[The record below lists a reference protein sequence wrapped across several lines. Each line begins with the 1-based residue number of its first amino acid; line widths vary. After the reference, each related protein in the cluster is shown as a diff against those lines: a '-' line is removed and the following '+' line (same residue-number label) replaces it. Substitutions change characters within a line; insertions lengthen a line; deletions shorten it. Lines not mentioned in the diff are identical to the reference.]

1 MVIRNYKYVI
11 FSIIIFSFAPVSL
24 FSQETGE
31 KNKKNQDEQTVQ
43 KENQEKESQTSNSP
57 ELEDTDVKLFVDKIE
72 VNGQLEKPQALFFL
86 PGSTPDID
94 DIHIEHSFFTD
105 IFRPVEKRG
114 RIQTNTSTEPANKER
129 KDYIPW

>member
-1 MVIRNYKYVI
+1 MVIHNYKFVI
-11 FSIIIFSFAPVSL
+11 FSILIAFFFLPPSI
-24 FSQETGE
+24 FSQEVNE
-31 KNKKNQDEQTVQ
+31 QNNKIQTEQPDK
-43 KENQEKESQTSNSP
+43 KENIDKDSP

-94 DIHIEHSFFTD
+94 DIQIEHSFFNE

-114 RIQTNTSTEPANKER
+114 RIQTKMSTEPTNSDR

>member
-11 FSIIIFSFAPVSL
+11 FIFLVIFFYFHANSL
-24 FSQETGE
+24 YSQESNE
-31 KNKKNQDEQTVQ
+31 QNKTVQDEQTAQ
-43 KENQEKESQTSNSP
+43 KENQEKESP
-57 ELEDTDVKLFVDKIE
+57 ELEDTDVKLFVNKIE

-94 DIHIEHSFFTD
+94 DIQIEHSFFTE

-114 RIQTNTSTEPANKER
+114 RIQTKLTPEPTNKDR